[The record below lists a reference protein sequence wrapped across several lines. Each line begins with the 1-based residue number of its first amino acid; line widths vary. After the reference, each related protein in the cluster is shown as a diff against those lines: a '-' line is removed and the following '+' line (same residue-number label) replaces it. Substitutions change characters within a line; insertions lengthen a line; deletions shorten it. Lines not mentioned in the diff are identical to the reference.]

1 MRRVLFFHAGAFTAF
16 FLLAVVT
23 CHQRE
28 IKAHFR
34 MGTVNITRLRQFAV
48 GNFNR
53 VGNQLFAGGKGK
65 IVPQI
70 LIAIEVNLGRQMFK
84 AGIFMVA
91 GFLVLGALIIA
102 LIPMSKTQPQNAAAP
117 LST

>member
-1 MRRVLFFHAGAFTAF
+1 
-16 FLLAVVT
+16 
-23 CHQRE
+23 
-28 IKAHFR
+28 
-34 MGTVNITRLRQFAV
+34 
-48 GNFNR
+48 
-53 VGNQLFAGGKGK
+53 
-65 IVPQI
+65 